1 MYPDGSS
8 ASHFLDLFEDLN
20 GNRLAQAHPNRW
32 IRFCVDFPVFP
43 FQTVRLEK
51 NKTGKAGAEFLE
63 LCGALI

>member
-8 ASHFLDLFEDLN
+8 GSHFLDLFEDLN
-20 GNRLAQAHPNRW
+20 GNRLAQAHPNTW

-51 NKTGKAGAEFLE
+51 IKPGRPPEGSFLNHAGH
-63 LCGALI
+63 